1 MDKLSV
7 SIGGVKFKNP
17 IIAAAGEP
25 TTSFEHM
32 KKAIEAGAGA
42 VTAKSISFSPAMAK
56 SYAHSRWAVLNER
69 REMCKK
75 GEIPDTFT
83 FYGRSGIPLEAEDWL
98 ETLKKVKDF
107 ADLHNSVLIGSI
119 ATGPLDKMADAA
131 KRMERAGI
139 KILELDAG
147 CPQAGE
153 LQIDSRLELVKSSD
167 LAGVIM
173 KEVAKAVS
181 IPVIY
186 KISPQDPDVFG
197 TCVAVKEAGAAAVT
211 LINRFA
217 GFMVDIDK
225 AEPVI
230 NTWGGVGGPWMLP
243 ISLKYVSRSYQAM
256 PELPIVGS
264 NGAADGKDAIRFLMS
279 GATLVSY
286 CTALMLKGYGVITKA
301 VSELEGFIGEKGYGS
316 VQDIIGLAV
325 KNAKTYEE
333 MFDKQ
338 KVASVDENK
347 CTECGKCGDACFY
360 GALHISCSKPD
371 INEKCKGCGL
381 CETAC
386 PTGAIS
392 LIPR

>member
-1 MDKLSV
+1 MDKLAV

-25 TTSFEHM
+25 TTNFEHM

-56 SYAHSRWAVLNER
+56 SYAHSRWAVLNEK
-69 REMCKK
+69 REMCQN
-75 GEIPDTFT
+75 GEIPNNFT
-83 FYGRSGIPLEAEDWL
+83 FYGRSGIPMEADDWL
-98 ETLKKVKDF
+98 ETLKEVKKL
-107 ADLHNSVLIGSI
+107 ADLHNAVLIGSI

-131 KRMERAGI
+131 KRMEKAGI
-139 KILELDAG
+139 EIIELDAG

-167 LAGVIM
+167 LAGIIM
-173 KEVAKAVS
+173 KEVANAVS

-197 TCVAVKEAGAAAVT
+197 TCVAVKEAGASAVT

-225 AEPVI
+225 AEPII

-256 PELPIVGS
+256 PDLPIVGS
-264 NGAADGKDAIRFLMS
+264 NGAIDGKDAIRFLMS
-279 GATLVSY
+279 GASLVSY
-286 CTALMLKGYGVITKA
+286 CTVLMLKGYDVLTKA
-301 VSELEGFIGEKGYGS
+301 VKELEQFIDEKGYGS

-338 KVASVDENK
+338 KIAFVDEDK
-347 CTECGKCGDACFY
+347 CIECGKCGEACFY
-360 GALHISCSKPD
+360 EALNIQNGKPE
-371 INEKCKGCGL
+371 INKKCKGCGL

-392 LIPR
+392 LVGR